1 MTDIKAIRGRH
12 HRVCTFCGGS
22 PDDPHQAEWRDFYT
36 CSCRDALCPQQLL
49 DAAEARLLALARD
62 AERLREAA
70 EAASSA
76 LTAFEA
82 NRPSRQLRA
91 ILGRLDVAL
100 AEPKRGS
107 GPPGKGPYDPDRIG
121 VRVAALEGTDR

>member
-1 MTDIKAIRGRH
+1 MTDKQHIEVKTDPIDLLDEASWLDFPAWRD
-12 HRVCTFCGGS
+12 
-22 PDDPHQAEWRDFYT
+22 DDPLSACVEDGRTVGDL
-36 CSCRDALCPQQLL
+36 R
-49 DAAEARLLALARD
+49 RLLALARD
-62 AERLREAA
+62 AELLREAA

>member
-49 DAAEARLLALARD
+49 DAAEARLAEERARIVAGVKGLRYEHPPTGET
-62 AERLREAA
+62 AEVDPHIIAAVLR
-70 EAASSA
+70 
-76 LTAFEA
+76 
-82 NRPSRQLRA
+82 
-91 ILGRLDVAL
+91 I
-100 AEPKRGS
+100 
-107 GPPGKGPYDPDRIG
+107 I
-121 VRVAALEGTDR
+121 EGETP